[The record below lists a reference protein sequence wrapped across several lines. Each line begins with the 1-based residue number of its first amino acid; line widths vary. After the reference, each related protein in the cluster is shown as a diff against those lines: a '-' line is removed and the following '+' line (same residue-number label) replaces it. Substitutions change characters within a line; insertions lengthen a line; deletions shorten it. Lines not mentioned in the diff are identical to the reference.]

1 MQQHPARAAVQ
12 QGPSASGNGEAP
24 RQRFGSQRGDGI
36 PRKGPREN
44 GERKGAAGFVFKI
57 HVGGRPDLP
66 REGKGREH
74 HPQSRG
80 EQRANKKQE
89 QTARRCRE
97 PQILLETFSET
108 TEAGP
113 NARFPFPQKM
123 GNALLLQSRTKAK
136 RSQIFCWFFFLKK
149 RQVDIPF
156 QRSLINSFGFHFFFC
171 GIIKNVISS
180 RLLGALE

>member
-66 REGKGREH
+66 RAESII
-74 HPQSRG
+74 PSRAG
-80 EQRANKKQE
+80 SKELTRSRNRQQDVVESPKYCWRRFLKQQKPVQTPDFHSHRKWGMRYCSKAEQRQNAAK
-89 QTARRCRE
+89 
-97 PQILLETFSET
+97 FSV
-108 TEAGP
+108 G
-113 NARFPFPQKM
+113 
-123 GNALLLQSRTKAK
+123 
-136 RSQIFCWFFFLKK
+136 FFF
-149 RQVDIPF
+149 
-156 QRSLINSFGFHFFFC
+156 
-171 GIIKNVISS
+171 
-180 RLLGALE
+180 